1 MNNRKKTNYIV
12 VHCSATKPTMN
23 IGAYEIDRWH
33 RERGWLEIGYHFV
46 IKRDGHIELGRPM
59 EAIGAHAKGY
69 NNESVSICLIG
80 GVDDKNKPQENYT
93 REQFDCLGY
102 SIDFLRHIY
111 PQAKIIGHNEISDKA
126 CPSFNVRT
134 WLSEK
139 DSGNFW

>member
-102 SIDFLRHIY
+102 SIDFLRHNT
-111 PQAKIIGHNEISDKA
+111 H
-126 CPSFNVRT
+126 
-134 WLSEK
+134 
-139 DSGNFW
+139 